1 MRSSDRF
8 RSAFTLVELLVVIAI
23 IAVLVAL
30 LLPAVNAAREAARRT
45 QCGNNMRQLGL
56 GLANYESALKR
67 YPPGQ
72 KKGCPTCEPF
82 AWNVFFLPFIEE
94 GAIFDRIDQKK
105 SLLHADNRL
114 AVSSRIEIYL
124 CPSTGLRHPGR
135 LGDVISSEIVPPDQ
149 GGGLACIDYMGIRG
163 PARSVLNVFQGNQP
177 YGENRGILIG
187 LESNRMLEPP
197 AIRPKHVVDGLSKT
211 ICITECTGRAF
222 SRPNRN
228 TFELDGAWASGENA
242 ARIKGGIR
250 EFQINLSASPQVLD
264 AWIEEETW
272 SDHPGGVQVLA
283 CDGSVHMLTEELDRN
298 VFFSL
303 LSRNGREGVEG
314 QGLR

>member
-1 MRSSDRF
+1 MRLF
-8 RSAFTLVELLVVIAI
+8 RRAAFTLVELLVVIAI

-45 QCGNNMRQLGL
+45 QCVNNMRQLGL
-56 GLANYESALKR
+56 GLANYESTLKR

-72 KKGCPTCEPF
+72 KKGCTSCEPF

-94 GAIFDRIDQKK
+94 GAIYDRLDQKK
-105 SLLHADNRL
+105 SLLHADNRT
-114 AVSSRIEIYL
+114 AVASRIDVYL
-124 CPSTGLRHPGR
+124 CPSTSMRHPGR
-135 LGDVISSEIVPPDQ
+135 LGDIISPEIVPPSQ

-163 PARSVLNVFQGNQP
+163 PARSVVNTFHGNLP

-187 LESNRMLEPP
+187 LENSVVLEPQ
-197 AIRPKHVVDGLSKT
+197 AIRVKHVVDGLSKT

-250 EFQINLSASPQVLD
+250 EFRVNLTASPQVLD

-272 SDHPGGVQVLA
+272 SDHPGGVNVLA
-283 CDGSVHMLTEELDRN
+283 CDSSVHLLTEDLDRN
-298 VFFSL
+298 IFFAL

-314 QGLR
+314 QGFR